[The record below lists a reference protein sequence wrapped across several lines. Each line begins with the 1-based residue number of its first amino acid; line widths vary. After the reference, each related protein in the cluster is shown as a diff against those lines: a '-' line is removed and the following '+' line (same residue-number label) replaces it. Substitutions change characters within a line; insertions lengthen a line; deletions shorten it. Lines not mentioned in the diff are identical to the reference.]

1 MHLFLAAK
9 AVHIIGFI
17 SWFAGLFYIVRLFV
31 YHAEAAER
39 PAEERR
45 VLQRQLEIMA
55 ARLWRIITVPALVL
69 TFAGGITMLVV
80 LGRVEA
86 WLHWKFGWLA
96 LLLAYHFTCGR
107 ILRQQAQG
115 RSTWTPAQLRMW
127 NEGATMIAAAIVFL
141 AVFKSAMSAVW
152 GAAGLLAL
160 GVVLMLGI
168 RLYARIRRA
177 TAAGAGSTSRP

>member
-1 MHLFLAAK
+1 VHLFLAAK
-9 AVHIIGFI
+9 AVHILGFI

-39 PAEERR
+39 PAGERE
-45 VLQRQLEIMA
+45 VLQRQLETMA
-55 ARLWRIITVPALVL
+55 ARLWKVITVPALGL

-80 LGRVEA
+80 LGRVEP

-96 LLLAYHFTCGR
+96 SLLAYHFTCGR
-107 ILRQQAQG
+107 IRRQQAAG
-115 RSTWTPAQLRMW
+115 TSTWTSAQLRMW

-141 AVFKSAMSAVW
+141 AVFKSAMSAIW

-160 GVVLMLGI
+160 GVLLMLGI
-168 RLYARIRRA
+168 RLYAKIRARG
-177 TAAGAGSTSRP
+177 AASPEERG